1 MNAGSPIT
9 QSTLEAVRS
18 SADVVLTS
26 MERGIDGDRVAFSL
40 CTRTPCCSRVH
51 GGYCFLNNSAIAAER
66 CLRRGAKRVA
76 ILDVD
81 YHPGNG
87 TQIIIYDRNDVFFTS
102 INGIPMCYT
111 PTYQDLQLKEGQRGS
126 GLQCKLPTAKG
137 HLLRG
142 FCIPLQTHPNVSMP
156 TADFLVISLSVD
168 TFEHDAISH
177 FRLTSE
183 NFIQMG
189 QAIAKPLSLPSL

>member
-9 QSTLEAVRS
+9 QGTLEAVRS

-51 GGYCFLNNSAIAAER
+51 GGYCYLNNSAIAAER

-87 TQIIIYDRNDVFFTS
+87 TQIIFYDRNDVFFRS
-102 INGIPMCYT
+102 INGVPVCYT
-111 PTYQDLQLKEGQRGS
+111 PYLSGFAAERG
-126 GLQCKLPTAKG
+126 PA
-137 HLLRG
+137 REWA
-142 FCIPLQTHPNVSMP
+142 SMP
-156 TADFLVISLSVD
+156 ITHCQRALAERLLYPFADSPKRVQAHS
-168 TFEHDAISH
+168 
-177 FRLTSE
+177 RLPR
-183 NFIQMG
+183 NFFG
-189 QAIAKPLSLPSL
+189 R